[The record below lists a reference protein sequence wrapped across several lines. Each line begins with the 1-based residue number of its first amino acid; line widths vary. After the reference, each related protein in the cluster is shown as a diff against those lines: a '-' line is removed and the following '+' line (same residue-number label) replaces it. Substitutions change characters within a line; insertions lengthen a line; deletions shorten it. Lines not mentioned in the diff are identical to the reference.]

1 MRKRESYI
9 FIDLLFFILVL
20 GVYITGQV
28 LIGAYLPSDGAFHY
42 DAPADVDF
50 LYYAGIVNQMKYAF
64 PPQNPAYG
72 GVPLSQSFIQYY
84 PVMVLSWVMSPYVAM
99 RILNVLYLLLLAL
112 VLRMYFPRG
121 WGVGLAIITAGS
133 VGFGLINSLG
143 IDLVARGFNHF
154 PFFIAFF
161 IAVFE
166 RKRAWLRYGCL
177 FLLGWLHSFTALL
190 ALLFFAGVTVADR
203 FDRRRIIDTAVCF
216 FGLVT
221 AASITLGTA
230 DKPFYFPFVEGF
242 RFDLTDLWMHAVL
255 PLVLVIFARKAHLYI
270 LFFIAFIF
278 GLLFHYN
285 PFFPVFML
293 YIAGGWAAMEI
304 FARRRADAAV
314 VYAITG
320 ILFVGFIVG
329 AIAKYNPNNGNFV
342 PHLDPDYAGAARWLE
357 ENTPPE
363 SVLLTTILEPGW
375 HCRLMETRA
384 VYLGFIP
391 HVAHLGIDWRFR
403 AQKILTFFR
412 KPPVYMAETNY
423 VVYGSAERKVFP
435 NFRLPWNPV
444 YSDGRVTIWTTR
456 R

>member
-1 MRKRESYI
+1 MPRRDSYV
-9 FIDLLFFILVL
+9 FIDLIFFILVL
-20 GVYITGQV
+20 AAYVTGQA
-28 LIGAYLPSDGAFHY
+28 LIGSYLPGDGSFHY

-50 LYYAGIVNQMKYAF
+50 LYYAGIVNQMNYSF

-84 PVMVLSWVMSPYVAM
+84 PVVVLSWVMNPYVAM
-99 RILNVLYLLLLAL
+99 RLLNLLYLILLAL
-112 VLRMYFPRG
+112 VLRRYFPRG

-143 IDLVARGFNHF
+143 IDLIARGFNHF

-161 IAVFE
+161 VAVFE
-166 RKRAWLRYGCL
+166 RKVMWLRYACL

-190 ALLFFAGVTVADR
+190 ALLFFAGAVIADR
-203 FDRRRIIDTAVCF
+203 FDRRRIIDAVICF
-216 FGLVT
+216 IGLVS
-221 AASITLGTA
+221 AASITLGVA

-242 RFDLTDLWMHAVL
+242 RFDLTDLWMHAVF
-255 PLVLVIFARKAHLYI
+255 PLALVAMARKAHISI

-293 YIAGGWAAMEI
+293 YVAGGWAAMEI
-304 FARRRADAAV
+304 FARRGPEVKVAYAV
-314 VYAITG
+314 AG
-320 ILFVGFIVG
+320 IMFIGFIVG
-329 AIAKYNPNNGNFV
+329 ANAKYNPNNGNFV
-342 PHLDPDYAGAARWLE
+342 PHLDTAYAGAERWLKE
-357 ENTPPE
+357 QTPPE
-363 SVLLTTILEPGW
+363 SVLLTAVLEPDW

-391 HVAHLGIDWRFR
+391 HVAHLGIDWRAR
-403 AQKILTFFR
+403 AQKILTYFR
-412 KPPVYMAETNY
+412 NPTVYMLETDY
-423 VVYGSAERKVFP
+423 VVYGPAERKVFP
-435 NFRLPWNPV
+435 NFRPSWDPV
-444 YSDGRVTIWTTR
+444 YSDADVTIWTTR